1 MEKPTTKVFGV
12 CDFCGYDA
20 EAAVKYQM
28 KQNGEEL
35 SEEEYEEEVAFYLFV
50 SHADFCSEM
59 ADMVGEYD
67 KDGENKTEHDQAK
80 IVMESM
86 DLN

>member
-1 MEKPTTKVFGV
+1 MVLDLLQIPRRPKLKPLMKNPTTKIFGV

-35 SEEEYEEEVAFYLFV
+35 SEEEYEQEVAFYLFV
-50 SHADFCSEM
+50 SHADFCTEM
-59 ADMVGEYD
+59 NKMVED
-67 KDGENKTEHDQAK
+67 FDN
-80 IVMESM
+80 S
-86 DLN
+86 

>member
-1 MEKPTTKVFGV
+1 MVLDLLQIPRRPKLKPLMDNPTTKIFGV

-35 SEEEYEEEVAFYLFV
+35 SKEEYEQEVAFYLFE
-50 SHADFCSEM
+50 SHPDFCPEM
-59 ADMVGEYD
+59 AKMVED
-67 KDGENKTEHDQAK
+67 FDN
-80 IVMESM
+80 S
-86 DLN
+86 

>member
-1 MEKPTTKVFGV
+1 MRNPTTKVFGV

-35 SEEEYEEEVAFYLFV
+35 SEEEYEKEVAFYLFE
-50 SHADFCSEM
+50 SHADFCPEM
-59 ADMVGEYD
+59 ANMVEEYD
-67 KDGENKTEHDQAK
+67 KENTEHATNK
-80 IVMESM
+80 
-86 DLN
+86 